1 MDPRLISGYVTLAVS
16 TCATVFYLIQ
26 TKNTDKE
33 NSLMPATMVLI
44 FLTLLVMSLSWVLL
58 INKENEK
65 KGKKNDEL
73 TLSKFMDFNNL
84 SMISVVVGMIQGF
97 VFGTIDNFGMA
108 LGISGLESTLNSF
121 KLSAGMIA
129 GISNL
134 YSSIFGSAMG
144 AVLEK
149 AIKSYSGVNNTP
161 WWGNLFGIIFGS
173 LFGLKISEFV
183 QK

>member
-1 MDPRLISGYVTLAVS
+1 MNPTNIPISKA
-16 TCATVFYLIQ
+16 
-26 TKNTDKE
+26 
-33 NSLMPATMVLI
+33 
-44 FLTLLVMSLSWVLL
+44 
-58 INKENEK
+58 
-65 KGKKNDEL
+65 
-73 TLSKFMDFNNL
+73 
-84 SMISVVVGMIQGF
+84 
-97 VFGTIDNFGMA
+97 TIDNFGMA
-108 LGISGLESTLNSF
+108 LGISGLESTLNSLN
-121 KLSAGMIA
+121 LSAGMIA

>member
-16 TCATVFYLIQ
+16 TCATVFFLIQ

-108 LGISGLESTLNSF
+108 LGISGLESTLNSLN
-121 KLSAGMIA
+121 LSAGMIA

-134 YSSIFGSAMG
+134 YSSIFGSQP
-144 AVLEK
+144 L
-149 AIKSYSGVNNTP
+149 SNN
-161 WWGNLFGIIFGS
+161 N
-173 LFGLKISEFV
+173 
-183 QK
+183 

>member
-65 KGKKNDEL
+65 KNKKNDEL

-134 YSSIFGSAMG
+134 YSSIFGWQW
-144 AVLEK
+144 VLC
-149 AIKSYSGVNNTP
+149 
-161 WWGNLFGIIFGS
+161 
-173 LFGLKISEFV
+173 
-183 QK
+183 